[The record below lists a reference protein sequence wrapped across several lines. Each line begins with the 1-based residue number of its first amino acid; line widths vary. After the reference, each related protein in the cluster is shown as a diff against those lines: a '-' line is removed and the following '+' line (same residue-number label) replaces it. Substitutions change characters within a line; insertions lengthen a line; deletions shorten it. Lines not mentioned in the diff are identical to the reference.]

1 LKTIAPKFTRGR
13 REAAGASSIG
23 NATVMINAEAEP
35 ATLAGRAG
43 DAFSQFRQGQPDAM
57 ADLVAMLTPILW
69 HTVRAQRLDA
79 TTTEDVLQT
88 TWLSLVKGADKI
100 ADPRSVLQ
108 WLIVTAR
115 REAWRVSRGQSR
127 QTPQELIADDVV
139 SSEESP
145 EALVLRSDT
154 ERVLWNH
161 ISKLP
166 DRCRE
171 LLRVIAFSDRP
182 DYAELAQSL
191 GMPIGSIGPTRGRCL
206 AKLRSSLTT
215 DARWEPR

>member
-1 LKTIAPKFTRGR
+1 M
-13 REAAGASSIG
+13 
-23 NATVMINAEAEP
+23 VNAEAEHS
-35 ATLAGRAG
+35 TLACRAG
-43 DAFSQFRQGQPDAM
+43 DAFAAYRDGNAGAM
-57 ADLVAMLTPILW
+57 ASLVEMLTPILW

-88 TWLSLVKGADKI
+88 TWLALVRSADKI

-127 QTPQELIADDVV
+127 QTPTELVDEDFV
-139 SSEESP
+139 SAEESP
-145 EALVLRSDT
+145 EALALRSDS
-154 ERVLWNH
+154 EKLLWQH
-161 ISKLP
+161 VSALP

-171 LLRVIAFSDRP
+171 LLRVIAFADRP
-182 DYAELAQSL
+182 DYAELARSL
-191 GMPIGSIGPTRGRCL
+191 AMPVGSIGPTRGRCL
-206 AKLRSSLTT
+206 AKLRASLTT